1 MFAHG
6 VMTALFFSAVGYIY
20 DRTHTRDILEL
31 GGMSKIMPVA
41 SAFFI
46 TAALCGAGV
55 PGMASFWAELL
66 VLVSAVKV
74 FPVRGLFA
82 IASLVIGALFALR
95 VVQNSFFNDPNPK
108 FAHFEDVSPFLGL
121 PRMILIG
128 FMIFFGLFPQV
139 MLSLIKSSIVPF
151 IQGM

>member
-1 MFAHG
+1 M
-6 VMTALFFSAVGYIY
+6 
-20 DRTHTRDILEL
+20 
-31 GGMSKIMPVA
+31 A

-66 VLVSAVKV
+66 VLIAAVKV
-74 FPVRGLFA
+74 FPIRGLFA
-82 IASLVIGALFALR
+82 IAALVIGALFALR
-95 VVQNSFFNDPNPK
+95 VVQNTFFNEPNPN
-108 FAHFEDVSPFLGL
+108 FIHHEDVSPFLGL

-128 FMIFFGLFPQV
+128 FLIFFGLFPQV
-139 MLSLIKSSIVPF
+139 MVGLIKTSIVPF